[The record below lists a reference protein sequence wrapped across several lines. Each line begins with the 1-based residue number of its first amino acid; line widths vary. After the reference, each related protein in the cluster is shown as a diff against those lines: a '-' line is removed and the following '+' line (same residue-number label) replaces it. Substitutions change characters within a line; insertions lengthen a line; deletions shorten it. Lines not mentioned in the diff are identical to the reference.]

1 MNKTMRTSLMAAAV
15 AGLFLSGTAMAEE
28 AAKAADKATAKVKCH
43 GVNACKGTGGCGG
56 AGHACAGKN
65 ACKGQGFTMT
75 TAEECKKLGG
85 KAE

>member
-1 MNKTMRTSLMAAAV
+1 MNTTMKNSLMAAAV
-15 AGLFLSGTAMAEE
+15 AGLFLSGSAMAED
-28 AAKAADKATAKVKCH
+28 AKTASKEPAKVKCH

-56 AGHACAGKN
+56 AGHSCAGQN
-65 ACKGQGFTMT
+65 GCKGQGFTMT